1 MILPMDGRHRARF
14 RRPDGCPADG
24 LYCGRS
30 AERERGME
38 DEMEDGEQAARRRPL
53 GVPGVTLT
61 PRVAVLIAAL
71 AFWNRARTA
80 AVDPADSDR

>member
-1 MILPMDGRHRARF
+1 
-14 RRPDGCPADG
+14 
-24 LYCGRS
+24 
-30 AERERGME
+30 
-38 DEMEDGEQAARRRPL
+38 MEDGEQAARRRPL